1 MRRLIPSRLASAAV
15 VLSGALVLSGCQL
28 LSPGSGDGPDT
39 GVDSAGPEVIGE
51 VPAELED
58 FYTQDVSWELCE
70 EVFACATIEVPL
82 DYADPSRESIDIA
95 LIRSD
100 ATGESQGSVL
110 VNPGGPG
117 GSGVNIVRDA
127 LTFVTSDRLR
137 EAYDVVGFDP
147 RGVGKSSAVDCQTDE
162 EREADRLEY
171 LEPGIS
177 DAEALETLTRE
188 AEEFAAQCAER
199 TGELLGYVDTD
210 SAARDLDILRAA
222 VGDRQLNYLGF
233 SYGTA
238 LGAAYAELFPTNT
251 GRLVLDGAVDP
262 SLSNEEITLGQARGF
277 EAALRTYVA
286 DCQLAADCPLPAGL
300 DEGVAVIQDLF
311 RSVEESP
318 MTASDGRL
326 VTISTFFSGFILP
339 LYDNNNW
346 SLLTG
351 AIDQALQGDPSAM
364 LQLADLAAER
374 EPNGSYATN
383 STAAFT
389 AINCLDYPMASDPT
403 ELEADAAD
411 LLEASPTFG
420 PYLAYGGV
428 TCDAWAFDPVL
439 EPAPASAPDAAP
451 LLVIG
456 TTGDPATPYD
466 WSLALADQLTTS
478 VHVTW
483 DGEGHT
489 AYGRAGDCIGDLV
502 DAYFVDGTVPE
513 DGVRCD

>member
-1 MRRLIPSRLASAAV
+1 MRRFPHRRLASAAV
-15 VLSGALVLSGCQL
+15 VLSGALALSGCQL
-28 LSPGSGDGPDT
+28 LSPGPGDGPET
-39 GVDSAGPEVIGE
+39 GVESVNPEVVGD
-51 VPAELED
+51 VPADLES
-58 FYTQDVSWELCE
+58 FYTQEVAWELCE
-70 EVFACATIEVPL
+70 ETFACATVQVPL
-82 DYADPSRESIDIA
+82 DYADPARDSINIA

-117 GSGVNIVRDA
+117 GSGVNIVKDA
-127 LTFVTSDRLR
+127 LTYVTSDRLR

-171 LEPGIS
+171 LEPEIS
-177 DAEALETLTRE
+177 DEEAFETLTAE
-188 AEEFAAQCAER
+188 AEDFAAQCAER

-222 VGDRQLNYLGF
+222 VGDQDLNYLGF

-238 LGAAYAELFPTNT
+238 LGAAYAELFPANT

-262 SLSNEEITLGQARGF
+262 SLSNEEITLGQAQAF
-277 EAALRTYVA
+277 ETALRTYVA
-286 DCQLAADCPLPAGL
+286 DCQLSSDCPLPAGIE
-300 DEGVAVIQDLF
+300 EGVAVIQDLF

-318 MTASDGRL
+318 MTAADGRL
-326 VTISTFFSGFILP
+326 VTIGTFFSGFILP

-346 SLLTG
+346 TLLTG
-351 AIDQALQGDPSAM
+351 ALDQALQGDPSAM
-364 LQLADLAAER
+364 LQLADLGAER
-374 EPNGSYATN
+374 EADGSYLTN
-383 STAAFT
+383 SNAAFI
-389 AINCLDYPMASDPT
+389 AINCLDYPMTNDPA
-403 ELEADAAD
+403 ELAADADELA
-411 LLEASPTFG
+411 EASPTFG

-428 TCDAWAFDPVL
+428 TCDAWEYGPVL

-451 LLVIG
+451 MLVIG

-466 WSLALADQLTTS
+466 WSLALADQLETS

-502 DAYFVDGTVPE
+502 DDYFVDGTLPE
-513 DGVRCD
+513 DGVSCD

>member
-1 MRRLIPSRLASAAV
+1 MRRTPSSRLVSAAA
-15 VLSGALVLSGCQL
+15 VLSGALALSGCQL

-39 GVDSAGPEVIGE
+39 GVESAGTDVVGE
-51 VPAELED
+51 VPAGLED
-58 FYTQDVSWELCE
+58 FYTQDVVWELCE
-70 EVFACATIEVPL
+70 ESFACATIEVPL
-82 DYADPSRESIDIA
+82 DYADPSRESINIA

-100 ATGESQGSVL
+100 ATGEPRGSVL

-162 EREADRLEY
+162 ELEADRLEY
-171 LEPGIS
+171 LEPGVS

-199 TGELLGYVDTD
+199 TGELLGFVDTD

-222 VGDRQLNYLGF
+222 VGDQQLNYLGF

-238 LGAAYAELFPTNT
+238 LGAAYAELFPTTT

-262 SLSNEEITLGQARGF
+262 SLSSEEITLGQARGF
-277 EAALRTYVA
+277 EASLRSYVA
-286 DCQLAADCPLPAGL
+286 DCQLAADCPLPAGIE
-300 DEGVAVIQDLF
+300 EGVEVIQDLF
-311 RSVEESP
+311 RLVEESP

-326 VTISTFFSGFILP
+326 VTIGTFFTGFILP

-346 SLLTG
+346 TLLTG

-383 STAAFT
+383 STEAFT
-389 AINCLDYPMASDPT
+389 AINCLDYPMTSDPAQ
-403 ELEADAAD
+403 LKADAAE
-411 LLEASPTFG
+411 LAAASPTFG
-420 PYLAYGGV
+420 PYLAYGGL
-428 TCDAWAFDPVL
+428 TCDAWAFEPVL
-439 EPAPASAPDAAP
+439 ERAPASAPNAGP
-451 LLVIG
+451 MLVIG

-489 AYGRAGDCIGDLV
+489 AYGRAGSCIGDLV
-502 DAYFVDGTVPE
+502 DSYFIDGTVPE
-513 DGVRCD
+513 DGVSCD

>member
-1 MRRLIPSRLASAAV
+1 MRSIFPTRLATAAI
-15 VLSGALVLSGCQL
+15 VLSGALALSGCQVL
-28 LSPGSGDGPDT
+28 TPGSGDGPQT
-39 GVDSAGPEVIGE
+39 GAESAPPGVVGE
-51 VPAELED
+51 VPADLSG
-58 FYTQDVSWELCE
+58 FYTQEVDWELCE
-70 EVFACATIEVPL
+70 ETFACATVEVPL
-82 DYADPSRESIDIA
+82 DYGNPARDSIDIA

-100 ATGESQGSVL
+100 ATGDAQGSVL

-127 LTFVTSDRLR
+127 LTYVTSDRLR
-137 EAYDVVGFDP
+137 VAYDVVGFDP
-147 RGVGKSSAVDCQTDE
+147 RGVGASSAVDCQTDE

-177 DAEALETLTRE
+177 DAEALERLTVE

-199 TGELLGYVDTD
+199 TGELLGFVDTD

-222 VGDRQLNYLGF
+222 VGDEQLNFLGF
-233 SYGTA
+233 SYGTS

-251 GRLVLDGAVDP
+251 GRLVLDGAVDL
-262 SLSNEEITLGQARGF
+262 SLTNEEITLGQARAF
-277 EAALRTYVA
+277 ETALGTYVA
-286 DCQLAADCPLPAGL
+286 DCQRTSDCPLPAGL

-311 RSVEESP
+311 RSVEDSP
-318 MTASDGRL
+318 MTAADGRL
-326 VTISTFFSGFILP
+326 VTINTFFSGFILP

-346 SLLTG
+346 PLLTS
-351 AIDQALQGDPSAM
+351 AIDEALQGDPSVM

-374 EPNGSYATN
+374 DPDGSYATN
-383 STAAFT
+383 ASDAFI
-389 AINCLDYPMASDPT
+389 AINCLDYPMVSDPAQ
-403 ELEADAAD
+403 LAADAD
-411 LLEASPTFG
+411 RLTEASPTFG

-428 TCDAWAFDPVL
+428 TCNAWEYAPVL

-451 LLVIG
+451 MVVIG
-456 TTGDPATPYD
+456 TTGDPATPYE
-466 WSLALADQLTTS
+466 WSLALADQLETA

-489 AYGRAGDCIGDLV
+489 AYGRADSCIGDLV
-502 DAYFVDGTVPE
+502 DSYFIDGTVPE

>member
-1 MRRLIPSRLASAAV
+1 MRSRFPRRLASAAV
-15 VLSGALVLSGCQL
+15 ILSGALVLSGCQL
-28 LSPGSGDGPDT
+28 LSPGSGDGPAT
-39 GVDSAGPEVIGE
+39 GVESANPEVVGD
-51 VPAELED
+51 VPADLEG
-58 FYTQDVSWELCE
+58 FYTQQVTWELCE
-70 EVFACATIEVPL
+70 ETFACATVEVPL
-82 DYADPSRESIDIA
+82 DYADPARDSIEIA

-100 ATGESQGSVL
+100 ATGESMGSVL

-117 GSGVNIVRDA
+117 GSGVNIVKDA
-127 LTFVTSDRLR
+127 LTYVTSDRLR

-147 RGVGKSSAVDCQTDE
+147 RGVGQSSAVECQTDE

-171 LEPGIS
+171 LKPEIS
-177 DAEALETLTRE
+177 DEEALETLTAE
-188 AEEFAAQCAER
+188 AEDFAAQCAER

-222 VGDRQLNYLGF
+222 VGDEDLNYLGF

-238 LGAAYAELFPTNT
+238 LGAAYAELFPANT

-262 SLSNEEITLGQARGF
+262 SLSNEEITLGQAQAF
-277 EAALRTYVA
+277 ETALRSFVA
-286 DCQLAADCPLPAGL
+286 DCQLSSDCPLPTGIE
-300 DEGVAVIQDLF
+300 EGVTVIQDLF

-318 MTASDGRL
+318 MTAADGRL
-326 VTISTFFSGFILP
+326 VTIGTFFSGFILP

-346 SLLTG
+346 TLLAG
-351 AIDQALQGDPSAM
+351 ALDQALQGDPSAM

-374 EPNGSYATN
+374 EADGSYLTN
-383 STAAFT
+383 SSEAFI
-389 AINCLDYPMASDPT
+389 AINCLDYPMTSDPAQ
-403 ELEADAAD
+403 LAADADELA
-411 LLEASPTFG
+411 EASPTFG

-428 TCDAWAFDPVL
+428 TCDAWEYGPVL

-451 LLVIG
+451 MLVIG

-466 WSLALADQLTTS
+466 WSLALADQLETS

-502 DAYFVDGTVPE
+502 DDYFVDGTVPE
-513 DGVRCD
+513 DGVSCD

>member
-1 MRRLIPSRLASAAV
+1 MRSRFPRRLASAAV

-28 LSPGSGDGPDT
+28 LSPGSGDGPAT
-39 GVDSAGPEVIGE
+39 GVESANPEVVGD
-51 VPAELED
+51 VPADLED
-58 FYTQDVSWELCE
+58 FYTQQVTWELCE
-70 EVFACATIEVPL
+70 ETFACATVEVPL
-82 DYADPSRESIDIA
+82 DYADPARDSIDIA

-127 LTFVTSDRLR
+127 LTYVTSDRLR

-171 LEPGIS
+171 LEPEIS
-177 DAEALETLTRE
+177 DEEAFETLTAE

-222 VGDRQLNYLGF
+222 VGDEELNYLGF

-238 LGAAYAELFPTNT
+238 LGAAYAELFPANT

-262 SLSNEEITLGQARGF
+262 ALSNREITLGQAQAF
-277 EAALRTYVA
+277 ETALRTYVA
-286 DCQLAADCPLPAGL
+286 DCQLSSDCPLPAGM
-300 DEGVAVIQDLF
+300 EEAVAVIQDLF

-318 MTASDGRL
+318 MTAADGRL
-326 VTISTFFSGFILP
+326 VTIGTFFNGFILP

-346 SLLTG
+346 TLLTG
-351 AIDQALQGDPSAM
+351 ALDQALQGDPSAM

-374 EPNGSYATN
+374 EADGSYLTN
-383 STAAFT
+383 SSEAFI
-389 AINCLDYPMASDPT
+389 AINCLDYPMTNDPAQ
-403 ELEADAAD
+403 LAADADELA
-411 LLEASPTFG
+411 ETSPTFG

-428 TCDAWAFDPVL
+428 TCDAWEYGPVL
-439 EPAPASAPDAAP
+439 EPAPASAPAAAP
-451 LLVIG
+451 MLVIG

-466 WSLALADQLTTS
+466 WSLALADQLETS

-483 DGEGHT
+483 EGEGHT

-502 DAYFVDGTVPE
+502 DDYFVDGTVPA

>member
-1 MRRLIPSRLASAAV
+1 MRRILPSRLASAAV
-15 VLSGALVLSGCQL
+15 VLSGALVLSGCQM

-39 GVDSAGPEVIGE
+39 GVESAAPNVVGE
-51 VPAELED
+51 VPADLED
-58 FYTQDVSWELCE
+58 FYTQDVAWELCE
-70 EVFACATIEVPL
+70 ESFACATVEVPL
-82 DYADPSRESIDIA
+82 DYADPSHESIDIA

-147 RGVGKSSAVDCQTDE
+147 RGVGRSSAVDCQTDE

-199 TGELLGYVDTD
+199 TGELLGFVDTD
-210 SAARDLDILRAA
+210 SAARDLDIVRAA
-222 VGDRQLNYLGF
+222 VGDQQLNYLGF

-238 LGAAYAELFPTNT
+238 LGAAYAGLFPANT

-262 SLSNEEITLGQARGF
+262 SLSSEEITLGQARGF

-286 DCQLAADCPLPAGL
+286 DCQLAADCPLPAGVE
-300 DEGVAVIQDLF
+300 EGVAAIQDLF
-311 RSVEESP
+311 LSVEESP

-326 VTISTFFSGFILP
+326 VTISTFFTGFILP
-339 LYDNNNW
+339 LYDNDNW
-346 SLLTG
+346 TLLTG
-351 AIDQALQGDPSAM
+351 AIDEALQGNPSAM

-374 EPNGSYATN
+374 EPDGSYATN
-383 STAAFT
+383 SAEAFT
-389 AINCLDYPMASDPT
+389 AINCLDYPMTGDPAQ
-403 ELEADAAD
+403 LEADAAD
-411 LLEASPTFG
+411 LAEASPTFG

-428 TCDAWAFDPVL
+428 TCDAWEFEPVL
-439 EPAPASAPDAAP
+439 EPAPASAPNAAP
-451 LLVIG
+451 MLVIG

-466 WSLALADQLTTS
+466 WSLALADQLETA

-489 AYGRAGDCIGDLV
+489 AYGRAGSCIGDLV

-513 DGVRCD
+513 DGVSCD